1 MFANIL
7 ILLALSLAWASNY
20 VFIAKVD
27 KALPPLTAAAAMTLV
42 AAVFLFIGVRLVMRR
57 PLWPVL
63 RANPWVPL
71 VMAATAVGLPQL
83 STVMAEDSI
92 SSDLATVIGT
102 TVPILTFLVGAC
114 ILRTTV
120 ASWVNFL
127 GVAIAVAG
135 IVIFANPQQLLNQS
149 AEVTGIMIMMA
160 GGIVFVINGL
170 FAAQKAADLDQY
182 ALTVWIVALAAVG
195 LSVSAL
201 LVEGVPQSVP
211 PTRNLVGIAL
221 SGIVGNGLAY
231 LFYYLLIARA
241 GAAFTSL
248 YAFLVPPL
256 GVFATAMAAGGDISM
271 RHGVAVVIILFGLW
285 LVLRPAPTAQE

>member
-1 MFANIL
+1 MLGSIL

-20 VFIAKVD
+20 VFIAEVD

-42 AAVFLFIGVRLVMRR
+42 AAVFLFIGVRVVMRR
-57 PLWPVL
+57 PLWPVVQ
-63 RANPWVPL
+63 ANPWIPL
-71 VMAATAVGLPQL
+71 IMAATAVGLPQL

-135 IVIFANPQQLLNQS
+135 IVVFANPQQLMQDS
-149 AEVTGIMIMMA
+149 AEVTGILIMMG

-182 ALTVWIVALAAVG
+182 ALTVWIVALAAIG
-195 LSVSAL
+195 LTLGAV
-201 LVEGVPQSVP
+201 LVDGVPQSVP
-211 PTRNLVGIAL
+211 PPRNLVGIAL

-256 GVFATAMAAGGDISM
+256 GVFATAIAAGGGLSL
-271 RHGVAVVIILFGLW
+271 RHGIAVAIILFGLW
-285 LVLRPAPTAQE
+285 LVLRPAAAVEK

>member
-1 MFANIL
+1 MIANIV

-20 VFIAKVD
+20 VFIATVD
-27 KALPPLTAAAAMTLV
+27 KALPPLTAAAAITT
-42 AAVFLFIGVRLVMRR
+42 AAALFLFVGVRVVLRR
-57 PLWPVL
+57 PLWPVM
-63 RANPWVPL
+63 RVNPWVPL
-71 VMAATAVGLPQL
+71 IMAATAVGLPQL
-83 STVMAEDSI
+83 STVAAENSI

-102 TVPILTFLVGAC
+102 TVPILTFLVAAC

-135 IVIFANPQQLLNQS
+135 IVIFANPQQLVHES
-149 AEVTGIMIMMA
+149 AEVTGILIMMS

-170 FAAQKAADLDQY
+170 YAANKAADLDQY

-195 LSVSAL
+195 LTVGAL
-201 LVEGVPQSVP
+201 VVDGVPQTLP
-211 PTRNLVGIAL
+211 PTRNLIGIAL
-221 SGIVGNGLAY
+221 SGMVGTGLAY
-231 LFYYLLIARA
+231 LFYYVLIARA

-256 GVFATAMAAGGDISM
+256 GVFVTAIATDGDLSL
-271 RHGVAVVIILFGLW
+271 RHGVSVVIILFGLW
-285 LVLRPAPTAQE
+285 LVLRTRASPDG